1 MRHTARPLLH
11 AAAIAAAAF
20 GTPALAQSADS
31 YEYAQPAP
39 DAGVVY
45 ESREVVQGA
54 PADLPSVQ
62 HVEVIERVAAPPPPA
77 PPLPPVPP
85 MPPMAHHPLPPP
97 PVTYAPPPPPPY
109 VEGAYPAPYPPQAY
123 ASAITA
129 GFDRDRWLADC
140 HDRIRGVDARDRG
153 GVIGGLLGAIGGGV
167 IGNRAWDRH
176 RTAGTLLGA
185 GVGGLAG
192 LAIDSAIGAASE
204 RRHDDD
210 CAYYL
215 DEYMTGYPGVAAY
228 QGYGAYPG
236 YGYAGY
242 GYAGYGGYALVPVLV
257 AVPQRQVIRE
267 TVTEEWVDEPVRTR
281 SIPAR
286 HHATPAPAPHDKY
299 IKPR

>member
-1 MRHTARPLLH
+1 MRLTARPLLLS
-11 AAAIAAAAF
+11 ASLAAAAF

-45 ESREVVQGA
+45 ESREVVQGEPAA
-54 PADLPSVQ
+54 PPPVQ
-62 HVEVIERVAAPPPPA
+62 HVEVIERAEAPLPPA

-85 MPPMAHHPLPPP
+85 MPPIAHHPLPPP
-97 PVTYAPPPPPPY
+97 HVTYAPPPPPY
-109 VEGAYPAPYPPQAY
+109 VEGAYPVPYPPQAY
-123 ASAITA
+123 PSAMPA

-167 IGNRAWDRH
+167 IGNRAWDH
-176 RTAGTLLGA
+176 HGTAGTLLGA

-192 LAIDSAIGAASE
+192 LAIGSAIGAASE

-215 DEYMTGYPGVAAY
+215 DEYMAGYPGVATN

-242 GYAGYGGYALVPVLV
+242 GYGGYALVPVLV

-267 TVTEEWVDEPVRTR
+267 TVTEEWVDEPVRAR

-286 HHATPAPAPHDKY
+286 RHHAAPAPAPQDKY
-299 IKPR
+299 IKQR

>member
-1 MRHTARPLLH
+1 MRHSARPLLLS
-11 AAAIAAAAF
+11 AAIAAAAF
-20 GTPALAQSADS
+20 GTPAIAQSGDS

-45 ESREVVQGA
+45 ESREVVQRA
-54 PADLPSVQ
+54 PAATPTDQ

-97 PVTYAPPPPPPY
+97 VTYAPPPPPPY

-123 ASAITA
+123 APA

-192 LAIDSAIGAASE
+192 LAVGSPIGAAGE

-215 DEYMTGYPGVAAY
+215 DEYTTGYPGFATY
-228 QGYGAYPG
+228 QCYGAYPG
-236 YGYAGY
+236 YGYGY
-242 GYAGYGGYALVPVLV
+242 SSYALVPVLI

-281 SIPAR
+281 SIPPRR
-286 HHATPAPAPHDKY
+286 HHAAPAPAPRTKY
-299 IKPR
+299 IKGS